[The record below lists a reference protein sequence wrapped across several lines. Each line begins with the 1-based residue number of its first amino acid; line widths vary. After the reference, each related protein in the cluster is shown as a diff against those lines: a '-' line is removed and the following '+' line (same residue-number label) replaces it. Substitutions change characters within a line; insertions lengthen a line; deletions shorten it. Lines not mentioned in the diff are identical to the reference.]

1 MKLSMHILLAFTS
14 VLLVFSL
21 KGAKGIEEALFT
33 WTDSPST
40 TLNVIWLVKDKD
52 PTLFLWGKADQKD
65 TQSAQVQ
72 RHSFYKGSG
81 LEVCQVQL
89 TGLNPNTG
97 YRIFLGDKEFRART
111 LPAKRPDRI
120 NFVTGGDMMHSPGFH
135 KDGVQAMASRSPHF
149 ALLGRRFGLCRR
161 KVLGAVARLD

>member
-1 MKLSMHILLAFTS
+1 MKFSSPLLFVLTSFLLSFTN
-14 VLLVFSL
+14 SL
-21 KGAKGIEEALFT
+21 SGAKGIEEALFT

-52 PTLFLWGKADQKD
+52 PTLFLWGQADQKD
-65 TQSAQVQ
+65 TQSTNVK

-89 TGLNPNTG
+89 TGLSPNTG

-111 LPAKRPDRI
+111 LP
-120 NFVTGGDMMHSPGFH
+120 
-135 KDGVQAMASRSPHF
+135 
-149 ALLGRRFGLCRR
+149 
-161 KVLGAVARLD
+161 

>member
-1 MKLSMHILLAFTS
+1 MKLSFPILLTFTS
-14 VLLVFSL
+14 VVLSFSL

-52 PTLFLWGKADQKD
+52 PTLFLWGQADQKD
-65 TQSAQVQ
+65 TQSAEVQ

-89 TGLNPNTG
+89 TGLYPNTG
-97 YRIFLGDKEFRART
+97 YRVFLGDKEFRART

-120 NFVTGGDMMHSPGFH
+120 NFVTGGDMMHQPEFH

-149 ALLGRRFGLCRR
+149 ALLGGDLAYADG
-161 KVLGAVARLD
+161 KS

>member
-1 MKLSMHILLAFTS
+1 MKLSLPILLTFTS
-14 VLLVFSL
+14 LLLSFSL

-52 PTLFLWGKADQKD
+52 PTLFLWGQADQKD
-65 TQSAQVQ
+65 TQSAEVQ

-89 TGLNPNTG
+89 TGLNPRYWISGIFGRQGISCSNLTG
-97 YRIFLGDKEFRART
+97 KKTGSYQFCNGWGYDASTRI
-111 LPAKRPDRI
+111 P
-120 NFVTGGDMMHSPGFH
+120 
-135 KDGVQAMASRSPHF
+135 
-149 ALLGRRFGLCRR
+149 
-161 KVLGAVARLD
+161 

>member
-1 MKLSMHILLAFTS
+1 MKLSLPILLTFTS
-14 VLLVFSL
+14 LILSFSL

-52 PTLFLWGKADQKD
+52 PTLFLWGQADQKD
-65 TQSAQVQ
+65 TQSTNVK
-72 RHSFYKGSG
+72 RHPFYKGSG

-89 TGLNPNTG
+89 TGLSPNIG

-111 LPAKRPDRI
+111 LPSKRPDRI
-120 NFVTGGDMMHSPGFH
+120 SFVTGGDMMHQPEFH
-135 KDGVQAMASRSPHF
+135 KDGV
-149 ALLGRRFGLCRR
+149 
-161 KVLGAVARLD
+161 KAVSYTHLRAHET